1 MRIATLIRTGA
12 TLCATSL
19 LGLSASAQTSD
30 STVRTTITDDHYVA
44 DEVAAIVGN
53 SQILMSDIDR
63 TTEEVLHQR
72 QQYGQLSNR
81 PAREEAFETLLL
93 QKLLAEQARADS
105 LDKDL
110 GSLDDQVEQ
119 QIQQMVDEV
128 GSVKALEKKFG
139 KEIFSIKDDLKHE
152 AEDMQLASLMQSK
165 VMDKI
170 SVTYPEV
177 AEFFNTL
184 PLDSLEMVP
193 AQYTYAQIVRF
204 PPETEE
210 RKFEVR
216 QRLLEFRERILKG
229 ESLGLHPRNPGQ
241 RMVYSFYVPPEHY
254 PSDGNGPVYLQ
265 ILSRDGGYVSHGT
278 VMHCREP
285 ETFRLEGEP
294 LGTYT
299 FKWLESYISE
309 DGGDRYTITDYEKVR
324 FEGMRPVFY
333 GGRTNALPMDRWKA
347 TSHYLWGKKESF
359 ECEKATLYL
368 LNDYDRFEI
377 GYETMYERQ
386 HCRAFDL
393 ETFLDDSPLAY
404 TGFRLAEET
413 EVSPDGRYQRRKG
426 EGGLFYQA
434 SRDLLF
440 PPVEGNVPSTYEFVL
455 VLEGADIGGGMEY
468 VYPFTY
474 VKETNYVGPC
484 ASSDYCVAEV
494 D

>member
-44 DEVAAIVGN
+44 DEVAAIVGS

-139 KEIFSIKDDLKHE
+139 KEIFSIKDDLKHQ

-177 AEFFNTL
+177 AEFFSTL

-229 ESLGLHPRNPGQ
+229 ESLGALARLYSMDPGTSRNGGEWGPGDINQ
-241 RMVYSFYVPPEHY
+241 LVYPVAEALESLQPGKVSEIVESEYGYHLVELISMKGNMVHFR
-254 PSDGNGPVYLQ
+254 Q
-265 ILSRDGGYVSHGT
+265 ILLKPQFT
-278 VMHCREP
+278 V
-285 ETFRLEGEP
+285 
-294 LGTYT
+294 
-299 FKWLESYISE
+299 
-309 DGGDRYTITDYEKVR
+309 
-324 FEGMRPVFY
+324 
-333 GGRTNALPMDRWKA
+333 
-347 TSHYLWGKKESF
+347 
-359 ECEKATLYL
+359 
-368 LNDYDRFEI
+368 
-377 GYETMYERQ
+377 
-386 HCRAFDL
+386 
-393 ETFLDDSPLAY
+393 
-404 TGFRLAEET
+404 EET
-413 EVSPDGRYQRRKG
+413 EK
-426 EGGLFYQA
+426 EIH
-434 SRDLLF
+434 LLDSLAKAIGTDKEAF
-440 PPVEGNVPSTYEFVL
+440 EKAVPLYSM
-455 VLEGADIGGGMEY
+455 D
-468 VYPFTY
+468 
-474 VKETNYVGPC
+474 KETNQNGGIVFDLQRAKQEFDAKK
-484 ASSDYCVAEV
+484 ASPRFMLDNLNPQDYIPLSQLKEGEVSAPYEAMDLSTGSTVYKIVRLNRIIPSHRASLTEDYEIIAEFALQNKQNIALEKWLVETIKKMYIWVAPEYRNIKFEHNWLKE
-494 D
+494 